1 MKNNSPHRISTEI
14 TTEKI
19 KIMNDIDL
27 NALFNLNYNFDLL
40 KGIIEQLLKNQNAL
54 QNQIDDLYGL
64 GSDKDKRIELLEKE
78 IKYLKETYV
87 NKNDIKSLEDEDY
100 EIGKSWIEKTIF
112 NETVKKYIEK
122 YSPINTSMVLP
133 ESETKLKSDES
144 GLLTSLD
151 NQSSLMN
158 ILKNMKKNKK
168 YSRGENNIPFRTRNR
183 KRFFK

>member
-87 NKNDIKSLEDEDY
+87 NKNDIKSLEDELRKIKENLKKHDDQIDESKIY
-100 EIGKSWIEKTIF
+100 NIFLYFNIFSIEKIESIGKQ
-112 NETVKKYIEK
+112 NEYI
-122 YSPINTSMVLP
+122 
-133 ESETKLKSDES
+133 
-144 GLLTSLD
+144 
-151 NQSSLMN
+151 
-158 ILKNMKKNKK
+158 
-168 YSRGENNIPFRTRNR
+168 
-183 KRFFK
+183 

>member
-87 NKNDIKSLEDEDY
+87 NKNDIKSLEDELRKIKENLKKHDDQIDESKTY
-100 EIGKSWIEKTIF
+100 NIFLYFNIFSIEKI
-112 NETVKKYIEK
+112 EIIRKQDEYI
-122 YSPINTSMVLP
+122 
-133 ESETKLKSDES
+133 
-144 GLLTSLD
+144 
-151 NQSSLMN
+151 
-158 ILKNMKKNKK
+158 
-168 YSRGENNIPFRTRNR
+168 
-183 KRFFK
+183 